1 MRGSSPRMTG
11 APNWTYG
18 TKPGRAVTEADSADR
33 RAAPARRAPWLKLA
47 ALVLVI
53 AALGLPINDL
63 FRYALLV
70 IATVIVVTGMV
81 SARGA
86 RWLAAIAA
94 VALCIGAQIL
104 FPAPRIEEGHNVF
117 IVDRPGGALEKGL
130 PREAFRMMAAE
141 FDATYPPARRCAPQ
155 EIGCWRGQG
164 FPAQAF
170 AFSADGMLEHPAY
183 SRRVTGIDF
192 GGPVWLR
199 LGFINE
205 LAYNWN
211 SQASDVARAQRD
223 RRSLAFLHQ
232 WRLTMPW
239 FVMYRFPADFV
250 GSALCWRGE
259 VLWEGADEKFD
270 AVTHASMQCRTLTRE
285 DIGRRIFGVAIAH
298 ELAMRLVPTWGV
310 RLRQLVAPGLALV
323 ASAVALA
330 LLVRVRERR
339 LVLPFAL
346 IAATLLVALLNDAS
360 FIGGMR
366 PFDSGDDG
374 LVYDGYARI
383 MLQRL
388 VAGDIAGAL
397 EGVEPVFYFTPGL
410 RYLRAAEHV
419 VFGESYL
426 GYLSLIL
433 LLPFLVFALF
443 RRFLPLAWALALTA
457 IFAAIPVGVGFGSS
471 LVQYV
476 KWASRG
482 FADPAAYVLFLAAF
496 VLLLPRTRSA
506 PSPTQTPARRGLGS
520 QEFAGSGQARS
531 RLGEGW
537 GGGWRDVSQVAPT
550 SFHRITPTPNPS
562 PQGGGEQTE
571 HVARADSATR
581 KSASLPQQHKQDVD
595 ARQRQTSLRS
605 LRKLDC
611 VAGHDEASGDRFPR
625 AVAAGLLFALALAV
639 RPNIAPAAGILLA
652 GGGIFMLAQ
661 REFRR
666 VAGLTLGFAAVL
678 AMALHN
684 WVYGGALVLFTTTAG
699 IPKLLVMPPTAY
711 FAALVELAH
720 LDVAGEHVIRA
731 LRQIAGWLAGPSES
745 VAMAPLNAA
754 AVVVLIRVV
763 LWRQA
768 EPWLRV
774 TAIATLVQHGVALFY
789 ASAGRY
795 YYLTWLLTLLVV
807 AAWVHGEGLAMARR
821 RCPRLTERIAKHPAC
836 LALARGLRRMG
847 ELVER

>member
-1 MRGSSPRMTG
+1 
-11 APNWTYG
+11 
-18 TKPGRAVTEADSADR
+18 
-33 RAAPARRAPWLKLA
+33 
-47 ALVLVI
+47 
-53 AALGLPINDL
+53 
-63 FRYALLV
+63 
-70 IATVIVVTGMV
+70 
-81 SARGA
+81 
-86 RWLAAIAA
+86 
-94 VALCIGAQIL
+94 
-104 FPAPRIEEGHNVF
+104 
-117 IVDRPGGALEKGL
+117 
-130 PREAFRMMAAE
+130 MMAAE

-164 FPAQAF
+164 FPAEAF

-192 GGPVWLR
+192 SDPVWLR

-232 WRLTMPW
+232 WRLTLPW
-239 FVMYRFPADFV
+239 FVMYRFPAAFA

-259 VLWEGADEKFD
+259 VIWEGADETFEP
-270 AVTHASMQCRTLTRE
+270 VTHASMQCRTLTRE
-285 DIGRRIFGVAIAH
+285 GIGRRIFGVAIAH
-298 ELAMRLVPTWGV
+298 ELTMRLVPTWGV
-310 RLRQLVAPGLALV
+310 RLRQLVSP
-323 ASAVALA
+323 ALA
-330 LLVRVRERR
+330 LLASAAVLALIVRVRARR

-346 IAATLLVALLNDAS
+346 VAATLLVALFNDAS
-360 FIGGMR
+360 FIGGVR

-383 MLQRL
+383 MLRQL
-388 VAGDIAGAL
+388 AAGDIAGAL

-443 RRFLPLAWALALTA
+443 RRFLPLAWAVALTA
-457 IFAAIPVGVGFGSS
+457 IFAAIPIGVGFGSS

-496 VLLLPRTRSA
+496 VLLLPRMLLLGRHTRSA
-506 PSPTQTPARRGLGS
+506 PSPLV
-520 QEFAGSGQARS
+520 
-531 RLGEGW
+531 GEGW
-537 GGGWRDVSQVAPT
+537 GGGWRGDART
-550 SFHRITPTPNPS
+550 SIRTTTPTPNPS
-562 PQGGGEQTE
+562 PQGGGKNTE
-571 HVARADSATR
+571 FAARANSSWLGIARRKTR
-581 KSASLPQQHKQDVD
+581 VNALMSRPSTSSLRAAERKDVD
-595 ARQRQTSLRS
+595 ARAKR
-605 LRKLDC
+605 
-611 VAGHDEASGDRFPR
+611 GHDEESSFPR
-625 AVAAGLLFALALAV
+625 AFAAGLLFALALAV

-652 GGGIFMLAQ
+652 GGGIMALAA

-699 IPKLLVMPPTAY
+699 IPKLLVMPPSAY
-711 FAALVELAH
+711 LAALGELAH
-720 LDVAGEHVIRA
+720 LDVVGEHVIRA

-745 VAMAPLNAA
+745 LAMAPLNAA
-754 AVVVLIRVV
+754 AIVVLIRVV
-763 LWRQA
+763 FWRQA
-768 EPWLRV
+768 EPWLRL

-807 AAWVHGEGLAMARR
+807 AAWVHGEGLDMARR
-821 RCPRLTERIAKHPAC
+821 CFPRCADRVAKHPAR

-847 ELVER
+847 EMVEG